1 MREHGVPDFPDPGS
15 GGTVPK
21 TSAQQLGVSS
31 SQYSAAQ
38 RGCQHLLPAPTTGSL
53 QDQAHQCAAAG
64 DCPPALV
71 QQLLTAELKFARCM
85 RSHGF
90 PKFPD
95 PTTGSQGGP
104 YFAWSISET
113 GMDPHSAQF
122 EAKEAE
128 CQRLGGVEGAREVSP

>member
-1 MREHGVPDFPDPGS
+1 MDHLTRPRRSRMARYLWHGLVHCGRWPASGFEPFP
-15 GGTVPK
+15 
-21 TSAQQLGVSS
+21 AAA
-31 SQYSAAQ
+31 SQ
-38 RGCQHLLPAPTTGSL
+38 LPAALASSAGISKGRLDTGL
-53 QDQAHQCAAAG
+53 A
-64 DCPPALV
+64 
-71 QQLLTAELKFARCM
+71 AELKFARCM

-95 PTTGSQGGP
+95 RTTGFPGGP